1 MTVVPLHAVPMTE
14 ADYERQ
20 RAEIRETY
28 GENKKQAGVRWEQ
41 ALATLFY
48 RSGWTQE
55 ELAKKEGKSQSHI
68 SRQLLFGRFLNFMST
83 DINTE
88 KAPINLSEKQ
98 FRIYWEQTD
107 KKINEG
113 ARSYAVV
120 KLMAEKPSVNRQLA
134 PLIRATLSDGHWRSI
149 QEVAREAKASEA
161 DVERTLEGI
170 KKHAE
175 LPKVKCERKKV
186 GREFHYRLFPLD
198 KTVSLKE
205 LKTKLRPLIDGL
217 KAEGKKNMTTMSP
230 GTVAHLT
237 FLIQKLLDGWAE

>member
-1 MTVVPLHAVPMTE
+1 MTVVPFQAVPMTE

-41 ALATLFY
+41 ALATLLY

-55 ELAKKEGKSQSHI
+55 NLAKKEGKSRVWV
-68 SRQLLFGRFLNFMST
+68 SRQTLFGRFLSFVPMGTNA
-83 DINTE
+83 E
-88 KAPINLSEKQ
+88 KASIDLSERR
-98 FRIYWEQTD
+98 FRSYWDQTN
-107 KKINEG
+107 KNEINE
-113 ARSYAVV
+113 AVRFRAV
-120 KLMAEKPSVNRQLA
+120 IELMIAPVNRHLA
-134 PLIRATLSDGHWRSI
+134 PLIRATFSDGQWRSI
-149 QEVAREAKASEA
+149 QEVATETKASEA

-186 GREFHYRLFPLD
+186 GREFHYRLFPMD